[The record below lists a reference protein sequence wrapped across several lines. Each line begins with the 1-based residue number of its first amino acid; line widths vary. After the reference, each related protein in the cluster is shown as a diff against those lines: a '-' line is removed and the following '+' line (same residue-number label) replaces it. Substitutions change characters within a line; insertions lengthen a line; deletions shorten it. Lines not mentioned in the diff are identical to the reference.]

1 MTNEHSK
8 VESLG
13 DYEYDCKNYQAAY
26 DYYKQAVELNPE
38 SAYAWFR
45 RSMCANKLNNAQ
57 EFINGIAKA
66 KDLADSELKNRIEFE
81 FYTEMI
87 HIFNMSVELALE
99 NISPGYGP
107 QRDVLL
113 FKEAEDAGSSAVE
126 LAKLAPEIIAKFK
139 NKEIDF
145 NSTFRLT
152 KSIYSKLKIIYGFDA
167 NEFKPA
173 ELTWKNKMGTLVQKM
188 NNLAAWINYQVE
200 INGLK
205 DDSKETGIKAK
216 FV

>member
-57 EFINGIAKA
+57 EFIKGIAKA

-113 FKEAEDAGSSAVE
+113 FKEAEDAGSSAIE

-145 NSTFRLT
+145 NSTFSLT

-173 ELTWKNKMGTLVQKM
+173 ELTWKNQMGTLVQKM

-200 INGLK
+200 VNGLK

>member
-57 EFINGIAKA
+57 EFIKGIAKA

-113 FKEAEDAGSSAVE
+113 FKEAEDAGSSAIE

-145 NSTFRLT
+145 NSTFSLT
-152 KSIYSKLKIIYGFDA
+152 KSI
-167 NEFKPA
+167 
-173 ELTWKNKMGTLVQKM
+173 
-188 NNLAAWINYQVE
+188 
-200 INGLK
+200 
-205 DDSKETGIKAK
+205 
-216 FV
+216 